1 MNTRLLELRD
11 QIGQLDRDLVNLA
24 ARRVALAREAGEL
37 KRQLRLSIV
46 DYAQERVV
54 LDRAREAASR
64 TGLDPSVAEALVATL
79 IRTSVSAQDRDSV
92 KGASAG
98 AGKRAV
104 VVGGEGRMGRWFV
117 RFLTD
122 QGYLVGSLDPQ
133 APADEQAWA
142 RDALASAD
150 LIVSA
155 APPVATAQLYDA
167 WAASPPAGVIV
178 DIASIK
184 TPLIDSIRRL
194 QQAGARVASIHPM
207 FGPSVVLLRECDVV
221 ICDTGD
227 AAAEAEAAKLFEPT
241 TARVLKMPLDEH
253 DRLMADVLT
262 LAHATAIAFAL
273 ALPGTASPVRSTTL
287 AALERLSANVVRE
300 SPDVYF
306 EIQARNPHSARA
318 IARLSA
324 AVARVGE
331 VVTAQDADRFRSLME
346 EGQARTSGVT

>member
-1 MNTRLLELRD
+1 MDTRLAELRD
-11 QIGQLDRDLVNLA
+11 EIGRLDRELVDLA
-24 ARRVALAREAGEL
+24 ARRVALAREAGDL
-37 KRQLRLSIV
+37 KRQMRLSIV

-64 TGLDPSVAEALVATL
+64 SGLDPAVAEALLATL

-92 KGASAG
+92 KRASVG
-98 AGKRAV
+98 AGKRAI

-122 QGYLVGSLDPQ
+122 QGYTVGSLDPL
-133 APADEQAWA
+133 ASEEEQAWA
-142 RDALASAD
+142 REGLAGAD
-150 LIVSA
+150 LVVSA
-155 APPVATAQLYDA
+155 APPVATASVYDS
-167 WAASPPAGVIV
+167 WVSSPPSGVIV

-184 TPLIDSIRRL
+184 TPLMDSIGRL
-194 QQAGARVASIHPM
+194 QKAGARVASIHPM

-227 AAAEAEAAKLFEPT
+227 AAAEAEVARLFEPT
-241 TARVLKMPLDEH
+241 TARVLRMPLAEH

-273 ALPGTASPVRSTTL
+273 ALPAESSPVRSTTL
-287 AALERLSANVVRE
+287 GALERLSANVVRE

-306 EIQARNPHSARA
+306 EIQARNPHSGRA
-318 IARLSA
+318 IARLA
-324 AVARVGE
+324 DAIARVGE
-331 VVTAQDADRFRSLME
+331 VVAAADADRFRSLME
-346 EGQARTSGVT
+346 EGKRRCHE

>member
-1 MNTRLLELRD
+1 MDTRLSELRD
-11 QIGQLDRDLVNLA
+11 QIGQLDRDIVELA
-24 ARRVALAREAGEL
+24 ARRVALAREAGDL
-37 KRQLRLSIV
+37 KREMRRSIV

-54 LDRAREAASR
+54 LNRARDAGTSA
-64 TGLDPSVAEALVATL
+64 GLEPAVAEALVATL

-92 KGASAG
+92 RNASVG

-104 VVGGEGRMGRWFV
+104 VVGGEGRMGRWLM
-117 RFLTD
+117 RFLAD
-122 QGYLVGSLDPQ
+122 QGYTVGSLDPR
-133 APADEQAWA
+133 AAEDEQTWA
-142 RDALASAD
+142 RAALATAD
-150 LIVSA
+150 LVVSA
-155 APPVATAQLYDA
+155 APPVATAEVYDS
-167 WAASPPAGVIV
+167 WIASPPSGVIV

-184 TPLIDSIRRL
+184 TPVIESIRRL
-194 QQAGARVASIHPM
+194 QKAGARVASIHPM

-227 AAAEAEAAKLFEPT
+227 PSSAAEVTKLFEPT
-241 TARVLKMPLDEH
+241 TARLLHMPLEEH

-318 IARLSA
+318 IARLAS

-331 VVTAQDADRFRSLME
+331 VVTAQDAERFRGLME
-346 EGQARTSGVT
+346 EGQTRTATP